1 MDFCDTLTTRGA
13 DGAEKTVLGCD
24 RLRKASDQ
32 TQKIL
37 SALPEFQESFVDG
50 AKQPKCNYQFLQK
63 YHKTVSSVSISGDL
77 RFSVRFNWQKIFSVW
92 QSQNDFILSYKA
104 IMKLQNTALVRSF
117 EGGCR
122 FKGTAAA
129 FCKHYQKTKLYSK
142 L

>member
-1 MDFCDTLTTRGA
+1 VDFCDTLTTRGA

-37 SALPEFQESFVDG
+37 SALPEFQEGFVDS
-50 AKQPKCNYQFLQK
+50 PKPARHNYHLPQK
-63 YHKTVSSVSISGDL
+63 ADKTVSSVSGDL
-77 RFSVRFNWQKIFSVW
+77 RFSFRFNWQRIYSVW
-92 QSQNDFILSYKA
+92 QSQNDFILSYDA

-122 FKGTAAA
+122 FKGTTAA

>member
-37 SALPEFQESFVDG
+37 SALPEFQEGFVDSS
-50 AKQPKCNYQFLQK
+50 KQARHNYHLPQK
-63 YHKTVSSVSISGDL
+63 ADKTVSSVSGDL
-77 RFSVRFNWQKIFSVW
+77 RFSFRFNWQRIYSVW
-92 QSQNDFILSYKA
+92 QSHNDFILSYNA

-122 FKGTAAA
+122 FKGTTAA

>member
-1 MDFCDTLTTRGA
+1 VDFCDTLTTRGA

-37 SALPEFQESFVDG
+37 SALPEFQEGFVDSP
-50 AKQPKCNYQFLQK
+50 KQARHNYHLPQK
-63 YHKTVSSVSISGDL
+63 ADKTVSSVSGDL
-77 RFSVRFNWQKIFSVW
+77 RFSFRFNWQRIYSVW
-92 QSQNDFILSYKA
+92 QSQNDFILSYDA

-122 FKGTAAA
+122 FKGTKAA
-129 FCKHYQKTKLYSK
+129 FCKHNQKTKLYSK

>member
-1 MDFCDTLTTRGA
+1 VDFCDTLTTRGA

-37 SALPEFQESFVDG
+37 SALPEFQEGFVDS
-50 AKQPKCNYQFLQK
+50 AKQARHNCHLPQK
-63 YHKTVSSVSISGDL
+63 ADKTVSSVSRDL
-77 RFSVRFNWQKIFSVW
+77 RFSFRFNWQRIYSVW
-92 QSQNDFILSYKA
+92 QSQNDFILLYNA

-122 FKGTAAA
+122 FKGTTAA